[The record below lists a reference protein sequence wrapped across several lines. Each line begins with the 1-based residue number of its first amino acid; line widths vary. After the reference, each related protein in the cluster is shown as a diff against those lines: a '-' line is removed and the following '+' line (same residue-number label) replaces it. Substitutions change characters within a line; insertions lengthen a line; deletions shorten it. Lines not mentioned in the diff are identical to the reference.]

1 MICTSFV
8 LTNADSING
17 QSKIGTV
24 TQLSEVTANERP
36 MLASRKKGY
45 IYNRPS
51 PADSSDVWLQ
61 KEVGA
66 RSVPKSVT

>member
-1 MICTSFV
+1 M
-8 LTNADSING
+8 LTNADSITG
-17 QSKIGTV
+17 QSKSV
-24 TQLSEVTANERP
+24 ELTQLSEVTANERP
-36 MLASRKKGY
+36 MLACRKKGY